1 MKEFIIITGTR
12 NSGKT
17 TTAWCVYQRLLPYS
31 CNIQMWFGNS
41 LVTNHGEIVYK
52 SAPHNNEPK
61 DFKAILDVYGY
72 KVVIISAGDDAKLLQ
87 MEINAVYTDADF
99 IIISLRTYNKTGS
112 SRRMLRTHYASDYKR
127 EFKSAPYNPLLIHP
141 LDIVNSKRLVADR
154 IFNYVLFQTKYNQF
168 K

>member
-1 MKEFIIITGTR
+1 MKEFVIISGTQ

-17 TTAWCVYQRLLPYS
+17 TTAWCVYQRFLPYS
-31 CNIQMWFGNS
+31 CNTQMWFGNT

-52 SAPHNNEPK
+52 DAPHSSEPR
-61 DFKAILDVYGY
+61 DFKVFLDVYGY
-72 KVVIISAGDDAKLLQ
+72 KIVIISAGDDAKLLHS
-87 MEINAVYTDADF
+87 EIHSAYNEADF

-112 SRRMLRTHYASDYKR
+112 SRRMLRTYYTSDYKK
-127 EFKSAPYNPLLIHP
+127 EFRAAPRDSHLSHP

-154 IFNYVLFQTKYNQF
+154 IFNYVLFQTKYNLF